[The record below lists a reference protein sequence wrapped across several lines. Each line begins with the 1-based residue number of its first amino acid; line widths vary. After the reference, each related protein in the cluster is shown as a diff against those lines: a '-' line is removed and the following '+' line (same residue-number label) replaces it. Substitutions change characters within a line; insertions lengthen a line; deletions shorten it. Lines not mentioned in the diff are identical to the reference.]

1 MLWTN
6 LRNQVRQ
13 TPLPKWKPLIPLFEA
28 VMNSFQAIR
37 DAKRSGKDGFI
48 KITIA
53 RDGILLDEEQGPI
66 RSFTI
71 TDNGIG
77 LNDENFDSFNTAF
90 SDHKLSRGGKGL
102 GRFTWLKAFDKV
114 EIDSTFKERGEDP
127 QRREFT
133 FDEDYELDKE
143 GLPRPAHGRGTGTT
157 IGLVDF
163 REPYKSTCP
172 RTTDQIIQKLIEHFL
187 LIFLEEDCPRVTVTD
202 QGLAHSV
209 NDVFDKDFRATAAA
223 HEFNIKGMPFTIHG
237 FRLTTPK
244 LSRHKLVY
252 SANQRGVVSDKL
264 EEYIPNLNARLMDN
278 EGNSFVY
285 LGIVQSP
292 YLTQHVNPARTD
304 FDFASGD
311 DGEVDQA
318 SLFDDEI
325 KRAEIR
331 EESLKHI
338 QSDLREAIQ
347 SINDVKEE
355 KLRSYVKSDAPQYK
369 ILMKYTPE
377 FIDKISPNASKTDM
391 DTALHRELYQREV
404 KMKAESSRIIKEAER
419 VDDYDNYHRRLSAFM
434 EDYNELGTSAL
445 AQYIMHRRIILD
457 FLERAI
463 SLGEGDKKY
472 PLEKVVHQLVFPMR
486 STSEEIPYCEQNLWM
501 IDERLTYHT
510 FLSSDKQLRS
520 LESFESGSQKRPDL
534 FIYDQKLIYGE
545 GDQPINSIT
554 ILEFK
559 RPERDDYTQD
569 DNPVI
574 QSLELVE
581 EIRSGEFKNEK
592 GRKIS
597 VANDKIPAFVYI
609 ISDITPT
616 LKKVLKT
623 VDAILTPDNQG
634 YYGFHKTYQAYY
646 EVIDYNKLLGDAKK
660 RNRIFFDK
668 LNLLNTNT

>member
-6 LRNQVRQ
+6 LKNQVRQ

-28 VMNSFQAIR
+28 VMNSFQAVR
-37 DAKRSGKDGFI
+37 DAKRSAKTGFI
-48 KITIA
+48 RITIE
-53 RDGILLDEEQGPI
+53 RDNALLDDEGAI
-66 RSFTI
+66 NRFI
-71 TDNGIG
+71 IVDNGIG
-77 LNDENFDSFNTAF
+77 LNDANFDSFNTAF
-90 SDHKLSRGGKGL
+90 SDHKLARGGKGL

-114 EIDSTFKERGEDP
+114 EIDSVFKDEGEIAQQRTFI
-127 QRREFT
+127 
-133 FDEDYELDKE
+133 FDENYELEKE
-143 GLPRPAHGRGTGTT
+143 GLPRPSHDKGVGTSVGL
-157 IGLVDF
+157 IGF

-172 RTTDQIIQKLIEHFL
+172 RTADQIIQKLIEHFL
-187 LIFLEEDCPRVTVTD
+187 LIFLEADCPRVTVVD
-202 QGLAHSV
+202 NGLVQSV
-209 NDVFDKDFRATAAA
+209 NDVFDKEFRATAAV
-223 HEFNIKGMPFTIHG
+223 HEFVIKGLPFTLHG

-244 LSRHKLVY
+244 LFRHKLVY

-264 EEYIPNLNARLMDN
+264 EQHIPNLNARLVDDD
-278 EGNSFVY
+278 GSTFVY

-304 FDFASGD
+304 FDFSSGD

-325 KRAEIR
+325 KRSEIR
-331 EESLKHI
+331 DACLKYIEE
-338 QSDLREAIQ
+338 DLSAAIS
-347 SINDVKEE
+347 SINEAKEE
-355 KLRSYVKSDAPQYK
+355 KLLSYVKSDAPQYK
-369 ILMKYTPE
+369 ILMKYKSE
-377 FIDKISPNASKTDM
+377 FIDTISPTASKTDM
-391 DTALHRELYQREV
+391 EVALHRELYQREV
-404 KMKAESSRIIKEAER
+404 KMKAEGSRIIKEAEK
-419 VDDYDNYHRRLSAFM
+419 VDDYETYHRRLADFM
-434 EDYNELGTSAL
+434 ENYNELGASAL
-445 AQYIMHRRIILD
+445 AQYVMHRRIILD

-463 SLGEGDKKY
+463 SIGDSDKKY

-486 STSEEIPYCEQNLWM
+486 STSADIPYSEQNLWM
-501 IDERLTYHT
+501 IDERLTYQT
-510 FLSSDKQLRS
+510 FISSDKQLRS
-520 LESFESGSQKRPDL
+520 LEPFESESANRPDL

-574 QSLELVE
+574 QSLELVDL
-581 EIRSGEFKNEK
+581 IRSGEFKDHK

-597 VANDKIPAFVYI
+597 VATPQIPAFCYI

-616 LKKVLKT
+616 LKRVLKT

-634 YYGFHKTYQAYY
+634 YYGFHKTYSAYY
-646 EVIDYNKLLGDAKK
+646 EVIDYNKLLSDAKK

-668 LNLLNTNT
+668 INLLNNSS

>member
-1 MLWTN
+1 
-6 LRNQVRQ
+6 
-13 TPLPKWKPLIPLFEA
+13 
-28 VMNSFQAIR
+28 MNSFQAIR
-37 DAKRSGKDGFI
+37 DAKRRDGFI
-48 KITIA
+48 QIEME
-53 RDGILLDEEQGPI
+53 RDAILLEEEQGKI
-66 RSFTI
+66 RAFTI

-77 LNDENFDSFNTAF
+77 LNDANFDSFNTAF
-90 SDHKLSRGGKGL
+90 SDHKLARGGKGL
-102 GRFTWLKAFDKV
+102 GRFTWLKAFDRV
-114 EIDSTFKERGEDP
+114 AIDSTFIEPGEEA
-127 QRREFT
+127 QRRRFI
-133 FDEDYELDKE
+133 FDEDYELETE
-143 GLPRPAHGRGTGTT
+143 GLPEPSPGRPTGTAVGL
-157 IGLVDF
+157 IGF
-163 REPYKSTCP
+163 REPYKGTCP
-172 RTTDQIIQKLIEHFL
+172 RTAEQIVQKLIEHFL
-187 LIFLEEDCPRVTVTD
+187 LVFLEDDCPRVTVID
-202 QGLAHSV
+202 QGLVTSV
-209 NDVFDKDFRATAAA
+209 NEVFDKEFRATAAA
-223 HEFNIKGMPFTIHG
+223 HEFEIKGMPFTLNG

-244 LSRHKLVY
+244 LSKHKLVY

-264 EEYIPNLNARLMDN
+264 EQYLPNLSTRLIDRD
-278 EGNSFVY
+278 GNSFVY

-331 EESLKHI
+331 EESLKCI
-338 QSDLREAIQ
+338 EADLREAIQ
-347 SINDVKEE
+347 SINEVKEE
-355 KLRSYVKSDAPQYK
+355 KLRNYVKSDAPQYK

-377 FIDKISPNASKTDM
+377 FIDKISPNASKSEM
-391 DTALHRELYQREV
+391 ETALHRELYQREV
-404 KMKAESSRIIKEAER
+404 KMKAEGSRIIREAEK
-419 VDDYDNYHRRLSAFM
+419 VDDYETYQQRLSAFM

-457 FLERAI
+457 FLDRAI
-463 SLGEGDKKY
+463 SLGDGDKKY

-486 STSEEIPYCEQNLWM
+486 STSEETAYSEQNLWM

-510 FLSSDKQLRS
+510 FISSDKQLRS
-520 LESFESGSQKRPDL
+520 LEMFESDSQKRPDL
-534 FIYDQKLIYGE
+534 FIYDKKLIYGE

-559 RPERDDYTQD
+559 RPDRDDYTQD
-569 DNPVI
+569 ENPVI
-574 QSLELVE
+574 QSFELVE
-581 EIRSGEFKNEK
+581 AIRNGEFKNEK

-597 VANDKIPAFVYI
+597 VANDKIPALIYI

-634 YYGFHKTYQAYY
+634 FYGFNKTYQAYY
-646 EVIDYNKLLGDAKK
+646 EVIDYNKLLSDAKK

-668 LNLLNTNT
+668 LNLLMTNT

>member
-1 MLWTN
+1 
-6 LRNQVRQ
+6 
-13 TPLPKWKPLIPLFEA
+13 
-28 VMNSFQAIR
+28 MNSFQAVR
-37 DAKRSGKDGFI
+37 DAKRTSSNGFI
-48 KITIA
+48 RIA
-53 RDGILLDEEQGPI
+53 IERENTLIDEDQSPI
-66 RSFTI
+66 RNFTI
-71 TDNGIG
+71 VDNGIG
-77 LNDENFDSFNTAF
+77 LNDDNFDSFNTAF

-102 GRFTWLKAFDKV
+102 GRFTWLKAFDNV
-114 EIDSTFKERGEDP
+114 GIDSVFREDGEEA
-127 QRREFT
+127 QLRSFT
-133 FDEDYELDKE
+133 FDEGYELEKE
-143 GLPRPAHGRGTGTT
+143 GLPRPSPGKATGTSVAL
-157 IGLVDF
+157 IGF
-163 REPYKSTCP
+163 KEPYRSACP
-172 RTTDQIIQKLIEHFL
+172 RTTDQVIQKLVEHFL
-187 LIFLEEDCPRVTVTD
+187 LIFLEADCPRVTVID
-202 QGLAHSV
+202 HGLTHSV
-209 NDVFDKDFRATAAA
+209 NDVFEKEFRTTAAV
-223 HEFNIKGMPFTIHG
+223 HEFAIKGISFTLHG

-264 EEYIPNLNARLMDN
+264 EEHIPNLNARLIDKD
-278 EGNSFVY
+278 GSTFVY

-311 DGEVDQA
+311 DGEVDQS

-331 EESLKHI
+331 NASLKYI
-338 QSDLREAIQ
+338 EEDLSEAIQ
-347 SINDVKEE
+347 SINDAKEE
-355 KLRSYVKSDAPQYK
+355 KLLNYVKSDAPQYK

-377 FIDKISPNASKTDM
+377 FIDKISPNATKTDM
-391 DTALHRELYQREV
+391 EIALHRELYQREV
-404 KMKAESSRIIKEAER
+404 KMKAEGSRIIKEAEK
-419 VDDYDNYHRRLSAFM
+419 VDDYDTYHHRLADFM
-434 EDYNELGTSAL
+434 ENYNELGTSAL

-463 SLGEGDKKY
+463 SIGDTDKKY

-486 STSEEIPYCEQNLWM
+486 TTSADIPYSEQNLWM

-520 LESFESGSQKRPDL
+520 LNPFDSDSPRRPDL

-581 EIRSGEFKNEK
+581 LIRTGEFKDRK

-597 VANDKIPAFVYI
+597 VATPQIPAFCYI

-623 VDAILTPDNQG
+623 VDAIPTPDNQG
-634 YYGFHKTYQAYY
+634 YYGFHKTYAAYY
-646 EVIDYNKLLGDAKK
+646 EVIDYNKLLSDAKK

-668 LNLLNTNT
+668 INLLNSNT